1 MEQIIYKVNDI
12 NYMLFSMV
20 CKTSS
25 QADKI
30 NKKIE
35 KFNGIIQSYDIKES
49 FWNGILVKIKVLIP
63 EQNAILFSRSEAE

>member
-35 KFNGIIQSYDIKES
+35 KFNGIVQSYDIKES